1 MIAGKALA
9 LTQRPR
15 RRIAGE
21 ILLVRKKFKEMA
33 NTKAL
38 SHDERKAAKRTARKN
53 AAPKAPRTE
62 PRGSNKK
69 KVKTLSKGQSKR

>member
-1 MIAGKALA
+1 
-9 LTQRPR
+9 
-15 RRIAGE
+15 
-21 ILLVRKKFKEMA
+21 MA

-53 AAPKAPRTE
+53 AAPKAARTE

-69 KVKTLSKGQSKR
+69 KPKQMSRGTSKR